1 MVWSRRRLAIAP
13 LALAGAL
20 SMSPFLVGTASA
32 APGLAAYGPAHCTV
46 TVSISPKPPIAAGST
61 ITITLSGT
69 CGNRTFTVTLH
80 SASITL
86 GSITTDASGAGSGA
100 FTIPASTTPGTHTI
114 VVSDTVGDSSAITI
128 TVLAAAPAAATPA
141 APQGSNSLPL
151 TGTDAAALG
160 AVGAG
165 AIGVGG
171 MLVLGSRRR
180 RAASFR

>member
-20 SMSPFLVGTASA
+20 SVSPFLVGPATAS
-32 APGLAAYGPAHCTV
+32 PRVAAYAPAHCTV
-46 TVSISPKPPIAAGST
+46 TVSISPRPPIRAGST

-69 CGNRTFTVTLH
+69 CGNRTFTITLH

-86 GSITTDASGAGSGA
+86 GTIDTDASGAGSGA
-100 FTIPASTTPGTHTI
+100 FTIPSSLASGAHTI
-114 VVSDTVGDSSAITI
+114 VVSDSVGDSSAIAI
-128 TVLAAAPAAATPA
+128 TVAGTAAVATPA
-141 APQGSNSLPL
+141 ASQGSGSLPL

-165 AIGVGG
+165 AIGLGG
-171 MLVLGSRRR
+171 MLVLSSRRR